1 MGLHDAGVTVER
13 NGIERYAPTRINVV
27 ICGAGVGGLLAALEC
42 YRKGHS
48 VTVLEREPKM
58 SIVGDVIGLNPAAL
72 STIQKYPYLKE
83 NMPLK
88 FHDCPISY
96 YSYHGQFINSAMPEW
111 RGSDVEANSGLGT
124 VGQIITRPNH
134 AEVMLAQIRQLGI
147 PIVWSKKVVKYG
159 EAPKDGP
166 AFAET
171 EDGER
176 YEADVV
182 IAADGVH
189 SASREIVKGNVPP
202 VQRTGYFAAHTGF
215 PRSDLPDLGPECQHL
230 FPRDGEAD
238 INRVYIG
245 KSSHHVVSTSK
256 DYVAWKEDSSE
267 GTSTNLTPE
276 DVISVMGDGWD
287 PAVLKLIRHSP
298 GSIVNWSLNFRN
310 PHRHWTSPGGRVVQL
325 GDAAHTFL
333 PTSGNG
339 AVQAMEDAIS
349 IAECLRQGGKENVGW
364 STQVHNVL
372 RYQRVT
378 TIQRTAF
385 VNQDDLDG
393 VDVKQALRRG
403 PDFKV
408 RWGRWM
414 WSHLPEQY
422 AADHYWDALTA
433 IQTGNTFENTN
444 LPPGHVFEDFTMEQ
458 ELKRQKLKIPS
469 SLKRNGDWT
478 IE

>member
-1 MGLHDAGVTVER
+1 MGLHEADATVER
-13 NGIERYAPTRINVV
+13 NGVERYAPTRINVV

-48 VTVLEREPKM
+48 VTVLEREPK
-58 SIVGDVIGLNPAAL
+58 I
-72 STIQKYPYLKE
+72 STTV
-83 NMPLK
+83 
-88 FHDCPISY
+88 ISY
-96 YSYHGQFINSAMPEW
+96 YSYHGEFINSAMPEW

-147 PIVWSKKVVKYG
+147 PIVWGKKVVKYG
-159 EAPKDGP
+159 EALKDGP

-176 YEADVV
+176 FEADVI

-202 VQRTGYFAAHTGF
+202 VQRTGYYAARTGF

-230 FPRDGEAD
+230 FPRDGEAG

-256 DYVAWKEDSSE
+256 DYVAWVINSKAKKDHSE

-276 DVISVMGDGWD
+276 DVIAVMGDGWD

-298 GSIVNWSLNFRN
+298 ASIVNWSLNFRN

-349 IAECLRQGGKENVGW
+349 IAECLQQGGKENVGW
-364 STQVHNVL
+364 STRVHNVL

-393 VDVKQALRRG
+393 VDVKEALGRG
-403 PDFKV
+403 PHFKV

-433 IQTGNTFENTN
+433 IQTGKTFENTN
-444 LPPGHVFEDFTMEQ
+444 SPPGHVFEDFTMEQ
-458 ELKRQKLKIPS
+458 ELKRQKLKVPS
-469 SLKRNGDWT
+469 GLKKNGDWT